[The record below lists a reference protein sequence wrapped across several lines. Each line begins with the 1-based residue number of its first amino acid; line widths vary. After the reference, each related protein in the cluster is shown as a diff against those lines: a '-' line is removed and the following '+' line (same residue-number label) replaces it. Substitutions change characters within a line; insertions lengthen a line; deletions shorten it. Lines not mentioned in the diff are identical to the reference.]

1 MASQNRPASPKNAPD
16 PATSYERARPEN
28 EAGMGQLDMEDVIPE
43 DRPDRETDATRNR
56 HDPRQ
61 INARD
66 LNDQRASEDVRR
78 EDSNRKDNN
87 PDG

>member
-1 MASQNRPASPKNAPD
+1 MASQNRPESKKNAPD

-43 DRPDRETDATRNR
+43 DRPDRETDATLNR

-66 LNDQRASEDVRR
+66 LVNQRGNEDARR
-78 EDSNRKDNN
+78 EDSYRKDNN

>member
-1 MASQNRPASPKNAPD
+1 MASQNRPGSPKNAPD

-43 DRPDRETDATRNR
+43 DRPERGDDATPNK

-66 LNDQRASEDVRR
+66 LDNQRGNEDAGR
-78 EDSNRKDNN
+78 ERPYRKDNN

>member
-1 MASQNRPASPKNAPD
+1 MASQNRPASPKHAPD
-16 PATSYERARPEN
+16 PATSYERAHPEN

-43 DRPDRETDATRNR
+43 DRPDRGADAIRNN
-56 HDPRQ
+56 HDARQ

-66 LNDQRASEDVRR
+66 LDNQRGNEDARR
-78 EDSNRKDNN
+78 GDSYRKDHN

>member
-1 MASQNRPASPKNAPD
+1 MASQNRPASPKHAPD

-43 DRPDRETDATRNR
+43 DRPDRGTDATPNK

-61 INARD
+61 INALD
-66 LNDQRASEDVRR
+66 LDNQRGSEDAGR
-78 EDSNRKDNN
+78 DSNRKNNN